1 MSGKQKSYLE
11 NQLEAVAEKTDAGY
25 TFTFQREK
33 IKLLDGLEANVI
45 KDINPFFHKEIDVT
59 DDEVIITIQPP
70 SSYKAF
76 RFMKAKDKKSKWQFA
91 YQLVQAVQQHNL
103 SRLNL
108 IVAPENI
115 VFDKGLTPYFLHYGV
130 KESIPPYERDEERV
144 WQELKAAAALA
155 VDGAFAF
162 EDYLKF
168 NETLTF
174 SAEAKAILDAESYA
188 DLLELIQTHID
199 ELEAKAKTYIHIPR
213 KKWNIQRYIG
223 LGLIVLLVPALIY
236 SMYALFFAQP
246 KHQAIVDSNRAF
258 LNKQYSEVI
267 STLSKYDAESL
278 PESVQYQLATSYVEV
293 ENLGSAK
300 TKNIENNLVTLQS
313 DPQHFLYWIDYG
325 RGEYKEAISIGRK
338 LEYNDYIYFALA
350 KYKQQLLSEDTNDE
364 DIQKELDSVNSE
376 LEKAQKERQ
385 ENKQSNSETSLVDTS
400 EEQTQTDEEK
410 QQAEEKAA
418 EEKAAAEEKEKKEEQ
433 KKKEDEKKETEKKDE
448 KKDDK

>member
-1 MSGKQKSYLE
+1 MSGEQKSYLE

-174 SAEAKAILDAESYA
+174 SAEAKAILDAESYD

-364 DIQKELDSVNSE
+364 DIQKELDSVNSD

-410 QQAEEKAA
+410 QQAEEK
-418 EEKAAAEEKEKKEEQ
+418 
-433 KKKEDEKKETEKKDE
+433 
-448 KKDDK
+448 

>member
-1 MSGKQKSYLE
+1 MSGEQKSYLE

-162 EDYLKF
+162 EDYL
-168 NETLTF
+168 
-174 SAEAKAILDAESYA
+174 D
-188 DLLELIQTHID
+188 
-199 ELEAKAKTYIHIPR
+199 R
-213 KKWNIQRYIG
+213 K
-223 LGLIVLLVPALIY
+223 
-236 SMYALFFAQP
+236 
-246 KHQAIVDSNRAF
+246 
-258 LNKQYSEVI
+258 
-267 STLSKYDAESL
+267 
-278 PESVQYQLATSYVEV
+278 SVV
-293 ENLGSAK
+293 
-300 TKNIENNLVTLQS
+300 
-313 DPQHFLYWIDYG
+313 
-325 RGEYKEAISIGRK
+325 
-338 LEYNDYIYFALA
+338 
-350 KYKQQLLSEDTNDE
+350 
-364 DIQKELDSVNSE
+364 
-376 LEKAQKERQ
+376 
-385 ENKQSNSETSLVDTS
+385 
-400 EEQTQTDEEK
+400 
-410 QQAEEKAA
+410 
-418 EEKAAAEEKEKKEEQ
+418 
-433 KKKEDEKKETEKKDE
+433 
-448 KKDDK
+448 

>member
-45 KDINPFFHKEIDVT
+45 KDVNPFFHKEIDVT

-103 SRLNL
+103 SRLNV

-130 KESIPPYERDEERV
+130 KESIPPYEHDEERV
-144 WQELKAAAALA
+144 WRELKAAAALA

-174 SAEAKAILDAESYA
+174 SAEAKAILDAKSY
-188 DLLELIQTHID
+188 DGLLELIQTHID
-199 ELEAKAKTYIHIPR
+199 ELEAKAKTYIHIPK

-350 KYKQQLLSEDTNDE
+350 KYKQQLLSENTNDE

-385 ENKQSNSETSLVDTS
+385 DNKQSNSDTSLVDTS
-400 EEQTQTDEEK
+400 EEQTQADEEK

-418 EEKAAAEEKEKKEEQ
+418 AEEKAKKEEQ
-433 KKKEDEKKETEKKDE
+433 KKKEEQEKKETEKKDE

>member
-11 NQLEAVAEKTDAGY
+11 NQLEAVAEKTDGGY

-45 KDINPFFHKEIDVT
+45 KDVNPFFHKEIDVT

-70 SSYKAF
+70 PSYKAF
-76 RFMKAKDKKSKWQFA
+76 RVIKAKDKKSKWQFA

-103 SRLNL
+103 TRLNL

-130 KESIPPYERDEERV
+130 KESIPPYEHDEERV
-144 WQELKAAAALA
+144 WRELKAAAALA
-155 VDGAFAF
+155 VDGAFDF

-174 SAEAKAILDAESYA
+174 SAEAKAILDTASYD

-236 SMYALFFAQP
+236 SMYSLFFAQP

-325 RGEYKEAISIGRK
+325 RGNYKEAISIGRK
-338 LEYNDYIYFALA
+338 LEYNDYIYFGLA

-364 DIQKELDSVNSE
+364 EIQKELDSVNSE
-376 LEKAQKERQ
+376 LEKAKKEHDENQ
-385 ENKQSNSETSLVDTS
+385 EQSNTDTSLVDTT
-400 EEQTQTDEEK
+400 EEQTKTDEEK
-410 QQAEEKAA
+410 Q
-418 EEKAAAEEKEKKEEQ
+418 
-433 KKKEDEKKETEKKDE
+433 
-448 KKDDK
+448 

>member
-45 KDINPFFHKEIDVT
+45 KDVNPFFHKEIDVT

-103 SRLNL
+103 SRLNV

-130 KESIPPYERDEERV
+130 KESIPPYEHDEERV
-144 WQELKAAAALA
+144 WRELKAAAALA

-174 SAEAKAILDAESYA
+174 SAEAKAILDAKSY
-188 DLLELIQTHID
+188 DGLLELIQTHID
-199 ELEAKAKTYIHIPR
+199 ELEAKAKTYIHIPK

-385 ENKQSNSETSLVDTS
+385 DNKQSNSDTSLVDTS

-418 EEKAAAEEKEKKEEQ
+418 AEEKAKKEEQ
-433 KKKEDEKKETEKKDE
+433 KKKEEQEKKETEKKDE

>member
-1 MSGKQKSYLE
+1 MSDKQKSYLE

-45 KDINPFFHKEIDVT
+45 KDVNPFFHKEIDVT

-70 SSYKAF
+70 PSYKAF
-76 RFMKAKDKKSKWQFA
+76 RLMKAKDKKSKWQFA

-144 WQELKAAAALA
+144 WRELKAAAALA

-168 NETLTF
+168 NDTLTF
-174 SAEAKAILDAESYA
+174 SAEAKAILDAATYD

-325 RGEYKEAISIGRK
+325 RGNYKEAISIGRK
-338 LEYNDYIYFALA
+338 LEYNDYIYFGLA

-364 DIQKELDSVNSE
+364 EIQKELDSVNSE
-376 LEKAQKERQ
+376 LEKAKKEHEDNQ
-385 ENKQSNSETSLVDTS
+385 GQSNTDTSLV
-400 EEQTQTDEEK
+400 
-410 QQAEEKAA
+410 
-418 EEKAAAEEKEKKEEQ
+418 
-433 KKKEDEKKETEKKDE
+433 
-448 KKDDK
+448 

>member
-1 MSGKQKSYLE
+1 MSGEQKSYLE

-174 SAEAKAILDAESYA
+174 SAEAKAILDAESYD

-364 DIQKELDSVNSE
+364 DIQKELDSVNSD

-400 EEQTQTDEEK
+400 EEQT
-410 QQAEEKAA
+410 
-418 EEKAAAEEKEKKEEQ
+418 
-433 KKKEDEKKETEKKDE
+433 
-448 KKDDK
+448 

>member
-1 MSGKQKSYLE
+1 MSGEQKSYLE

-174 SAEAKAILDAESYA
+174 SAEAKAILDAESYD

-410 QQAEEKAA
+410 QAEEWSHPQFEKAA
-418 EEKAAAEEKEKKEEQ
+418 
-433 KKKEDEKKETEKKDE
+433 
-448 KKDDK
+448 

>member
-11 NQLEAVAEKTDAGY
+11 NQLEAVAEKTDGGY

-45 KDINPFFHKEIDVT
+45 KDVNPFFHKEIDVT

-70 SSYKAF
+70 PSYKAF
-76 RFMKAKDKKSKWQFA
+76 RVIKAKDKKSKWQFA

-103 SRLNL
+103 TRLNL

-130 KESIPPYERDEERV
+130 KESIPPYEHDEERV
-144 WQELKAAAALA
+144 WRELKAAAALA
-155 VDGAFAF
+155 VDGAFDF

-174 SAEAKAILDAESYA
+174 SAEAKAILDTASYD

-236 SMYALFFAQP
+236 SMYSLFFAQP

-325 RGEYKEAISIGRK
+325 RGNYKEAISIGRK
-338 LEYNDYIYFALA
+338 LEYNDYIYFGLA

-364 DIQKELDSVNSE
+364 EIQKELDSVNSE
-376 LEKAQKERQ
+376 LEKAKKEHDENQ
-385 ENKQSNSETSLVDTS
+385 EQSNTDTSLVDTT
-400 EEQTQTDEEK
+400 EEQTKTDEEK

-418 EEKAAAEEKEKKEEQ
+418 EEKAAAEEQAKKE
-433 KKKEDEKKETEKKDE
+433 KETEKKDE

>member
-1 MSGKQKSYLE
+1 MSGEQKSYLE

-174 SAEAKAILDAESYA
+174 SAEAKAILDAESYD

-364 DIQKELDSVNSE
+364 DIQKELDSVNSD

-433 KKKEDEKKETEKKDE
+433 KKK
-448 KKDDK
+448 

>member
-103 SRLNL
+103 SRLNV

-174 SAEAKAILDAESYA
+174 SAEAKAILDAESYD

-418 EEKAAAEEKEKKEEQ
+418 EEKASAEEKAKKEEQ
-433 KKKEDEKKETEKKDE
+433 KKKETEKKDE

>member
-25 TFTFQREK
+25 TFTFQRET

-45 KDINPFFHKEIDVT
+45 KDVNPFFHKEIDVT

-70 SSYKAF
+70 PSYKAF

-91 YQLVQAVQQHNL
+91 YQLVQAIQQHNL
-103 SRLNL
+103 SRLNV

-130 KESIPPYERDEERV
+130 KESIPPYEHDEERV
-144 WQELKAAAALA
+144 WRELKAAAALA

-162 EDYLKF
+162 EEYLKF

-174 SAEAKAILDAESYA
+174 SAEAKAILDAASYD

-278 PESVQYQLATSYVEV
+278 PESVQYQLAYSYVEI
-293 ENLGSAK
+293 EKQLLDYQRD
-300 TKNIENNLVTLQS
+300 NIEKLVTLQS
-313 DPQHFLYWIDYG
+313 EPQHFLYWIDIG
-325 RGEYKEAISIGRK
+325 RGDYKEAISIGHK
-338 LEYNDYIYFALA
+338 LEYNPYIWLGLY
-350 KYKQQLLSEDTNDE
+350 KYKQQLLAEDSNDE
-364 DIQKELDSVNSE
+364 ATQKELDSVDSE
-376 LEKAQKERQ
+376 LDKVNKANAEQKKE
-385 ENKQSNSETSLVDTS
+385 SNTESSTTGTTEQ
-400 EEQTQTDEEK
+400 QTQTDKEK
-410 QQAEEKAA
+410 QQAEEKAT
-418 EEKAAAEEKEKKEEQ
+418 KEEQ
-433 KKKEDEKKETEKKDE
+433 AKKEKETEKKDE

>member
-11 NQLEAVAEKTDAGY
+11 NQFEAVAEKTDAGY

-45 KDINPFFHKEIDVT
+45 KDVNPFFHKEIDVT

-103 SRLNL
+103 SRLNV

-130 KESIPPYERDEERV
+130 KESIPPYEHDEERV
-144 WQELKAAAALA
+144 WRELKAAAALA

-174 SAEAKAILDAESYA
+174 SAEAKAILDAKSY
-188 DLLELIQTHID
+188 DGLLELIQTHID
-199 ELEAKAKTYIHIPR
+199 ELEAKAKTYIHIPK

-385 ENKQSNSETSLVDTS
+385 DNKQSNSDTSLVDTS

-418 EEKAAAEEKEKKEEQ
+418 AEEKAKKEEQ
-433 KKKEDEKKETEKKDE
+433 KKKEEQEKKETEKKDE

>member
-174 SAEAKAILDAESYA
+174 SAEAKAILDAESYD

-213 KKWNIQRYIG
+213 KKWNIQRYFG

-410 QQAEEKAA
+410 QAEEKAA

>member
-1 MSGKQKSYLE
+1 MSGEQKSYLE

-174 SAEAKAILDAESYA
+174 SAEAKAILDAESYD

-199 ELEAKAKTYIHIPR
+199 ELDTKQKHTYISRERSGTSSDISV
-213 KKWNIQRYIG
+213 

-293 ENLGSAK
+293 ENLGSAE

-338 LEYNDYIYFALA
+338 LEYNDYIKFALA

-385 ENKQSNSETSLVDTS
+385 ENRQSNSETSLVDTS

-410 QQAEEKAA
+410 QAEEKAA
-418 EEKAAAEEKEKKEEQ
+418 EEKAAAEEKVKKEEQ

>member
-45 KDINPFFHKEIDVT
+45 KDVNPFFHKEIDVT

-103 SRLNL
+103 SRLNV

-130 KESIPPYERDEERV
+130 KESIPPYEHDEERV
-144 WQELKAAAALA
+144 WRELKAAAALA

-174 SAEAKAILDAESYA
+174 SAEAKAILDAKSY
-188 DLLELIQTHID
+188 DGLLELIQSHID

-385 ENKQSNSETSLVDTS
+385 DNKQSNSDTSLVDTS

-418 EEKAAAEEKEKKEEQ
+418 AEEKAKKEEQ
-433 KKKEDEKKETEKKDE
+433 KKKEEQEKKETEKKDE

>member
-45 KDINPFFHKEIDVT
+45 KDVNPFFQKEIDVT

-70 SSYKAF
+70 PSYKAF
-76 RFMKAKDKKSKWQFA
+76 RVIKAKDKKSKWQFA

-130 KESIPPYERDEERV
+130 KESIPPYEHDEERV
-144 WQELKAAAALA
+144 WGELKAAAALA
-155 VDGAFAF
+155 VDGAFNF

-174 SAEAKAILDAESYA
+174 SAEAKEILDAASY
-188 DLLELIQTHID
+188 DELLELIQTHID

-236 SMYALFFAQP
+236 SMYSLFFAQP

-267 STLSKYDAESL
+267 SRLSKYDAESL
-278 PESVQYQLATSYVEV
+278 PESVQYQLAYSYVEV
-293 ENLGSAK
+293 EKQLLDYQRD
-300 TKNIENNLVTLQS
+300 NIEKLVTLQS
-313 DPQHFLYWIDYG
+313 EPQHFLYWIDIG
-325 RGEYKEAISIGRK
+325 RGDYKEAISIGHK
-338 LEYNDYIYFALA
+338 LEYNPYIWLGLY
-350 KYKQQLLSEDTNDE
+350 KYKQQLLAEDSNDE
-364 DIQKELDSVNSE
+364 ATQKELDSVDSE
-376 LEKAQKERQ
+376 LDKVNKANAEQEKE
-385 ENKQSNSETSLVDTS
+385 SNTESSTTDT
-400 EEQTQTDEEK
+400 TEEK
-410 QQAEEKAA
+410 QQAEETEEKAA
-418 EEKAAAEEKEKKEEQ
+418 EEKAKKEEQ
-433 KKKEDEKKETEKKDE
+433 AKKEKETEKKDE

>member
-45 KDINPFFHKEIDVT
+45 KDVNPFFHKEIDVT

-70 SSYKAF
+70 PSYKAF
-76 RFMKAKDKKSKWQFA
+76 RVIKAKDKKSKWQFA

-130 KESIPPYERDEERV
+130 KESIPPYEHDEERV
-144 WQELKAAAALA
+144 WRELKAAAALA
-155 VDGAFAF
+155 VDGAFDF

-174 SAEAKAILDAESYA
+174 SAEAKEILDAASYD

-236 SMYALFFAQP
+236 SMYSLFFAQP

-267 STLSKYDAESL
+267 SRLSKYDAESL
-278 PESVQYQLATSYVEV
+278 PESVQYQLAYSYVEV
-293 ENLGSAK
+293 EKQLLDYQRD
-300 TKNIENNLVTLQS
+300 NIEKLVTLQS
-313 DPQHFLYWIDYG
+313 EPQHFLYWIDIG
-325 RGEYKEAISIGRK
+325 RGDYKEAISIGHK
-338 LEYNDYIYFALA
+338 LEYNPYIWLGLY
-350 KYKQQLLSEDTNDE
+350 KYKQQLLAEDSNDE
-364 DIQKELDSVNSE
+364 ATQKELDSVDSE
-376 LEKAQKERQ
+376 LDKVNKANAEQEKE
-385 ENKQSNSETSLVDTS
+385 SNTESSTTDT
-400 EEQTQTDEEK
+400 TEEK
-410 QQAEEKAA
+410 QQAEDTEEKAA
-418 EEKAAAEEKEKKEEQ
+418 EEKAKKEEQ
-433 KKKEDEKKETEKKDE
+433 AKKEKETEKKDE

>member
-45 KDINPFFHKEIDVT
+45 KDVNPFFHKEIDVT

-103 SRLNL
+103 SRLNV

-130 KESIPPYERDEERV
+130 KESIPPYEHDEERV
-144 WQELKAAAALA
+144 WRELKAAAALA

-168 NETLTF
+168 NETMTF
-174 SAEAKAILDAESYA
+174 SPEAKAILDAESY
-188 DLLELIQTHID
+188 DGLLELIQTHID

-364 DIQKELDSVNSE
+364 DIQKELDPVNSE

-385 ENKQSNSETSLVDTS
+385 DNKQSNSDTSLVDTS

-418 EEKAAAEEKEKKEEQ
+418 AEEKAKKEEQ
-433 KKKEDEKKETEKKDE
+433 KKKEEQEKKETEKKDE

>member
-1 MSGKQKSYLE
+1 MSGEQKSYLE

-174 SAEAKAILDAESYA
+174 SAEAKAILDAESYD

-267 STLSKYDAESL
+267 STLSKYDSESL

-410 QQAEEKAA
+410 QAEEKAA
-418 EEKAAAEEKEKKEEQ
+418 EEKAAAEEKVKKEEQ

>member
-1 MSGKQKSYLE
+1 MSGEQKSYLE

-174 SAEAKAILDAESYA
+174 SAEAKAILDAESYD

-400 EEQTQTDEEK
+400 KEQTQTDEEK
-410 QQAEEKAA
+410 QAEEKAA

>member
-45 KDINPFFHKEIDVT
+45 KDVNPFFHKEIDVT

-103 SRLNL
+103 SRLNV

-130 KESIPPYERDEERV
+130 KESIPPYEHDEERV
-144 WQELKAAAALA
+144 WRELKAAAALA

-174 SAEAKAILDAESYA
+174 SPEAKAILDAKSY
-188 DLLELIQTHID
+188 DGLLELIQTHID
-199 ELEAKAKTYIHIPR
+199 ELEAKAKTYIHIPK

-385 ENKQSNSETSLVDTS
+385 DNKQSNSDTSLVDTS

-418 EEKAAAEEKEKKEEQ
+418 AEEKAKKEEQ
-433 KKKEDEKKETEKKDE
+433 KKKEEQEKKETEKKDE

>member
-1 MSGKQKSYLE
+1 MSGEQKSYLE

-174 SAEAKAILDAESYA
+174 SAEAKAILDAESYD

-199 ELEAKAKTYIHIPR
+199 ELETKAKTYIHIPR

-293 ENLGSAK
+293 ENLKSAK

-410 QQAEEKAA
+410 QAEEKAA
-418 EEKAAAEEKEKKEEQ
+418 EEKAAAEEKVKKEEQ

>member
-45 KDINPFFHKEIDVT
+45 KDVNPFFHKEIDVT

-103 SRLNL
+103 SRLNV
-108 IVAPENI
+108 IIAPENI

-130 KESIPPYERDEERV
+130 KESIPPYEHDEERV
-144 WQELKAAAALA
+144 WRELKAAAALA

-174 SAEAKAILDAESYA
+174 SAEAKAILDAESYD

-410 QQAEEKAA
+410 QA
-418 EEKAAAEEKEKKEEQ
+418 EEKAAAEEKAKKEEQEKKEEQ
-433 KKKEDEKKETEKKDE
+433 GKKETEKKDE

>member
-1 MSGKQKSYLE
+1 MSGEQKSYLE

-162 EDYLKF
+162 ENYLKF

-174 SAEAKAILDAESYA
+174 SAEAKAILDAVSYD

-410 QQAEEKAA
+410 QAEEKAA
-418 EEKAAAEEKEKKEEQ
+418 EEKAAAEKKA
-433 KKKEDEKKETEKKDE
+433 KKEDEKKETEKKDE

>member
-1 MSGKQKSYLE
+1 MSGEQKSYLE

-174 SAEAKAILDAESYA
+174 SAEAKAILDAESYD

-293 ENLGSAK
+293 ENLKSAK

-410 QQAEEKAA
+410 QAEEKAA
-418 EEKAAAEEKEKKEEQ
+418 EEKAAAEEKVKKEEQ

>member
-1 MSGKQKSYLE
+1 MSGEQKSYLE

-174 SAEAKAILDAESYA
+174 SAEAKAILDAESYD

-199 ELEAKAKTYIHIPR
+199 ELDTKAKTYIHIPR
-213 KKWNIQRYIG
+213 KKWNIQRYIY

-267 STLSKYDAESL
+267 STLSKYDSESL

-410 QQAEEKAA
+410 QAEEKAA
-418 EEKAAAEEKEKKEEQ
+418 EEKAAAEEKVKKEEQ

>member
-1 MSGKQKSYLE
+1 MSGEQKSYLE

-174 SAEAKAILDAESYA
+174 SAEAKAILDAVSYD

-410 QQAEEKAA
+410 QAEEKAA
-418 EEKAAAEEKEKKEEQ
+418 EEKAAAEKKA
-433 KKKEDEKKETEKKDE
+433 KKEDEKKETEKKDE

>member
-45 KDINPFFHKEIDVT
+45 KDVNPFFHKEIDVT

-103 SRLNL
+103 SRLNV

-130 KESIPPYERDEERV
+130 KESIPPYEHDEERV
-144 WQELKAAAALA
+144 WRELKAAAALA

-174 SAEAKAILDAESYA
+174 SAEAKAILDAKSY
-188 DLLELIQTHID
+188 DGLLELIQTHID
-199 ELEAKAKTYIHIPR
+199 ELEAKAKTYIHIPK

-385 ENKQSNSETSLVDTS
+385 DNKQSNSDTSLVDTS
-400 EEQTQTDEEK
+400 EEQIQTDEEK

-418 EEKAAAEEKEKKEEQ
+418 AEEKAKKEEQ
-433 KKKEDEKKETEKKDE
+433 KKKEEQEKKETEKKDE

>member
-45 KDINPFFHKEIDVT
+45 KDVNPFFHKEIDVT

-103 SRLNL
+103 SRLNV

-130 KESIPPYERDEERV
+130 KESIPPYEHDEERV
-144 WQELKAAAALA
+144 WRELKAAAALA

-174 SAEAKAILDAESYA
+174 SPEAKAILDAESY
-188 DLLELIQTHID
+188 DGLLELIQTHID

-385 ENKQSNSETSLVDTS
+385 DNKQSNSDTSLVDTS

-418 EEKAAAEEKEKKEEQ
+418 AEEKAKKEEQ
-433 KKKEDEKKETEKKDE
+433 KKKEEQEKKETEKKDE

>member
-1 MSGKQKSYLE
+1 MSGEQTSYLE
-11 NQLEAVAEKTDAGY
+11 NQLEAAAQKTEDGF

-45 KDINPFFHKEIDVT
+45 KDVNPFFHKEIDVT
-59 DDEVIITIQPP
+59 EDEVIITIQPP
-70 SSYKAF
+70 PTYKEF
-76 RFMKAKDKKSKWQFA
+76 RLIKAKDKKSKWQFA
-91 YQLVQAVQQHNL
+91 YQLVQAVQQHKL
-103 SRLNL
+103 SRLHL

-115 VFDKGLTPYFLHYGV
+115 VFDKGLTPYFLHYGI
-130 KESIPPYERDEERV
+130 KESIPPYEHDEERV

-174 SAEAKAILDAESYA
+174 SPETKAILDAKSY
-188 DLLELIQTHID
+188 DELLELIQTHID
-199 ELEAKAKTYIHIPR
+199 ELEAKAKTYIHIPK

-246 KHQAIVDSNRAF
+246 KHQAIVESNRAF

-267 STLSKYDAESL
+267 STLAKYDAESL
-278 PESVQYQLATSYVEV
+278 PDSVQYQLAMSYVEV
-293 ENLGSAK
+293 EKLGDTQK
-300 TKNIENNLVTLQS
+300 KQIENNLVTLQS
-313 DPQHFLYWIDYG
+313 DPQHFLYWIDIG
-325 RGEYKEAISIGRK
+325 RGENNEAVSIGRK
-338 LEYNDYIYFALA
+338 LEYNPYIGLGLIRYKAEILA
-350 KYKQQLLSEDTNDE
+350 DDSMKDDE
-364 DIQKELDSVNSE
+364 KQKELDTVQSE
-376 LEKAQKERQ
+376 IDQITKQMKEQKE
-385 ENKQSNSETSLVDTS
+385 EAITDTAETDTAS
-400 EEQTQTDEEK
+400 QATEEQSDKEK

-418 EEKAAAEEKEKKEEQ
+418 EEKAAAQEKAKKEEQ
-433 KKKEDEKKETEKKDE
+433 EKKEKEKKDE

>member
-25 TFTFQREK
+25 TFTFQRET

-45 KDINPFFHKEIDVT
+45 KDVNPFFHKEIAVT

-70 SSYKAF
+70 PSYKAF

-91 YQLVQAVQQHNL
+91 YQLVQAIQQHNL
-103 SRLNL
+103 SRLNV

-130 KESIPPYERDEERV
+130 KESIPPYEHDEERV
-144 WQELKAAAALA
+144 WRELKAAAALA

-162 EDYLKF
+162 EEYLKF

-174 SAEAKAILDAESYA
+174 SAEAKAILDAASYD

-246 KHQAIVDSNRAF
+246 KHQAIVDSNRDF

-278 PESVQYQLATSYVEV
+278 PESVQYQLAYSYVEI
-293 ENLGSAK
+293 EKQLLDYQRD
-300 TKNIENNLVTLQS
+300 NIEKLVTLQS
-313 DPQHFLYWIDYG
+313 EPQHFIYWIDIG
-325 RGEYKEAISIGRK
+325 RGDYKEAISIGHK
-338 LEYNDYIYFALA
+338 LEYNPYIWLGLY
-350 KYKQQLLSEDTNDE
+350 KYKQQLLAEDSNDE
-364 DIQKELDSVNSE
+364 ATQKELDSVDSE
-376 LEKAQKERQ
+376 LDKVNKANAEQKKE
-385 ENKQSNSETSLVDTS
+385 SNTESSTTGTTEQ
-400 EEQTQTDEEK
+400 QTQTDKEK

-418 EEKAAAEEKEKKEEQ
+418 EEKATKEEQ
-433 KKKEDEKKETEKKDE
+433 AKKEKETEKKDE

>member
-45 KDINPFFHKEIDVT
+45 KDVNPFFHKEIDVT

-103 SRLNL
+103 SRLNV

-130 KESIPPYERDEERV
+130 KESIPPYEHDEERV
-144 WQELKAAAALA
+144 WRELKAAAALA

-174 SAEAKAILDAESYA
+174 SPEAKAILDAESY
-188 DLLELIQTHID
+188 DGLLELIQTHID
-199 ELEAKAKTYIHIPR
+199 ELEAKAKTYIHIPK

-385 ENKQSNSETSLVDTS
+385 DNKQSNSDTSLVDTS

-418 EEKAAAEEKEKKEEQ
+418 AEEKAKKEEQ
-433 KKKEDEKKETEKKDE
+433 KKKEEQEKKETEKKDE

>member
-25 TFTFQREK
+25 TFTFQRET

-45 KDINPFFHKEIDVT
+45 KDVNPFFHKEIAVT

-70 SSYKAF
+70 PSYKAF

-91 YQLVQAVQQHNL
+91 YQLVQAIQQHNL
-103 SRLNL
+103 SRLNV

-130 KESIPPYERDEERV
+130 KESIPPYEHDEERV
-144 WQELKAAAALA
+144 WRELKAAAALA

-162 EDYLKF
+162 EEYLKF

-174 SAEAKAILDAESYA
+174 SAEAKAILDAASYD

-278 PESVQYQLATSYVEV
+278 PESVQYQLAYSYVEI
-293 ENLGSAK
+293 EKQLLDYQRD
-300 TKNIENNLVTLQS
+300 NIEKLVTLQS
-313 DPQHFLYWIDYG
+313 EPQHFFYWIDIG
-325 RGEYKEAISIGRK
+325 RGDYKEAISIGHK
-338 LEYNDYIYFALA
+338 LEYNPYIWLGLY
-350 KYKQQLLSEDTNDE
+350 KYKQQLLAEDSNDE
-364 DIQKELDSVNSE
+364 ATQKELDSVDSE
-376 LEKAQKERQ
+376 LDKVNKANAEQKKE
-385 ENKQSNSETSLVDTS
+385 SNTESSTTGTTEQ
-400 EEQTQTDEEK
+400 QTQTDKEK

-418 EEKAAAEEKEKKEEQ
+418 EEKATKEEQ
-433 KKKEDEKKETEKKDE
+433 AKKEKETEKKDE

>member
-1 MSGKQKSYLE
+1 MSGEQKSYLE

-174 SAEAKAILDAESYA
+174 SAEAKAILDAESYD

-293 ENLGSAK
+293 ENLKSAK

-410 QQAEEKAA
+410 QAEEKAA
-418 EEKAAAEEKEKKEEQ
+418 EEKAEPRKK
-433 KKKEDEKKETEKKDE
+433 
-448 KKDDK
+448 

>member
-45 KDINPFFHKEIDVT
+45 KDVNPFFHKEIDVT

-103 SRLNL
+103 SRLNV

-130 KESIPPYERDEERV
+130 KESIPPYEHDEERV
-144 WQELKAAAALA
+144 WRELKAAAALA

-174 SAEAKAILDAESYA
+174 SPEAKAILDAKSY
-188 DLLELIQTHID
+188 DGLLELIQAHID
-199 ELEAKAKTYIHIPR
+199 ELEAKAKTYIHIPK

-385 ENKQSNSETSLVDTS
+385 DNKQSNSDTSLVDTS

-418 EEKAAAEEKEKKEEQ
+418 AEEKAKKEEQ
-433 KKKEDEKKETEKKDE
+433 KKKEEQEKKETEKKDE